1 MSAPPRSRRPSR
13 RLTAAGLLVACVVVG
28 SGMIATDTLRAGWAF
43 ERFMAHV
50 ELFLNPPPDRP
61 TVATLESTP
70 RPRGLTAV
78 AGSGAGPPQPNP
90 SAAQGAAAASPL
102 PSANPGTSLGQWAPG
117 SSPIL
122 SGAAS
127 ASGAPL
133 ASGLASPYSPA
144 RTSATTPPTAKP
156 TPTPVPTKG
165 PVKMTIVSNPNA
177 VFAHQLTK
185 EWCAVAGTQI
195 ALTVMGKGN
204 ASPAFQ
210 RELAGRIGEWESSQ
224 DSLDGGWGPGAIAL
238 ALKAYGVPGYEVRAY
253 NTMSD
258 ALLDGALAISQTHK
272 PVLLMAWHG
281 AHTWVMTG
289 YQATADPN
297 LYADA
302 SLTRIQILD
311 PWYPWISTIW
321 GASHSPGFY
330 DSLQEMAQNYLPWHR
345 PEGLYPTRDGK
356 FIAVVPTS

>member
-1 MSAPPRSRRPSR
+1 VAS
-13 RLTAAGLLVACVVVG
+13 LLVACVVVG

-43 ERFMAHV
+43 GRVMAHV
-50 ELFLNPPPDRP
+50 GLFLNPPPDRP
-61 TVATLESTP
+61 TVATVESTP

-78 AGSGAGPPQPNP
+78 AGYGATAPAPNP
-90 SAAQGAAAASPL
+90 GSTAMAGVAGGAV
-102 PSANPGTSLGQWAPG
+102 PSANQSGPVALSVSAG
-117 SSPIL
+117 SP
-122 SGAAS
+122 AAS
-127 ASGAPL
+127 GTPGASRSPL
-133 ASGLASPYSPA
+133 ASGSPSV
-144 RTSATTPPTAKP
+144 TSRSAVAAAAGRTAKP
-156 TPTPVPTKG
+156 NPTPIPTKG
-165 PVKMTIVSNPNA
+165 PVEVSIVSDPNA

-195 ALTVMGKGN
+195 ALAVMGKGN
-204 ASPAFQ
+204 NSPAFQ
-210 RELAGRIGEWESSQ
+210 RELAGRIGEWESSE

-238 ALKAYGVPGYEVRAY
+238 ALKAYGVPGYQVRAY

-297 LYADA
+297 LYVDA
-302 SLTRIQILD
+302 TLTRIQILD
-311 PWYPWISTIW
+311 PWFPWISSIW

-330 DSLQEMAQNYLPWHR
+330 QSMKEMAQNYLPWHR